1 MIAKHVPMRTV
12 RKSDF
17 AGLVKYICDPQE
29 KRERIDGVSVTNC
42 YSDDPAKAILEVTH
56 TQSRNIRSSA
66 DKTYHLIVSFRA
78 GENPGADALRV
89 IEARICEGLGFG
101 EHQRVSAL
109 HTDTDNV
116 HLHIAINKV
125 HPSKLTVLTPYN
137 DYKVLGDICKSLE
150 RDYCLEPDNHQSQK
164 SGAENRA
171 ADMER
176 HAGVESLLGWIQR
189 ECLADL
195 NEAQDWA
202 SFNSVLDSHGLRLM
216 VRGNG
221 FVFTDGAGT
230 FVKGSSVSREFS
242 KAKLEARFG
251 SFQQE
256 STTQKTQAQRRY
268 EPRPLK
274 VRVDTTKL
282 YARYIAEQRL
292 TAAARAQT
300 WAEVRGRRHRLI
312 ETAKRTAKLKR
323 AVIKLVGGSA
333 QSKRLLYALVSKSLR
348 DNIAHI
354 NQKCR
359 SDKESAHRL
368 HRRMTWADWLRAQA
382 IQGDRHAL
390 AALRAREASQSSLNG
405 NTLAG
410 TGQQVPSPDS
420 AEAIQDG
427 ITKKGTAIYVAGG
440 ATIRDDGTRIQIS
453 REFSQ
458 RTASTALEMAME
470 RYGSHLAI
478 NGTEQLK
485 DLLVQAAA
493 EAKLPITF
501 DDPELEQRRQ
511 ALAKQPEPQKA
522 VYGQR
527 GDMQRHDQPRWAH
540 EQPGIEPA
548 AWTAAD
554 SYIRDQNRKRL
565 YFIDIPEHDRY
576 SDKNGAAMIYGGL
589 RTVNGH
595 LLALLHK
602 DTQVYVLPVDEPTA
616 IQLRRKLV
624 GTAVK
629 FVNGAV
635 QQQTKGQAR

>member
-29 KRERIDGVSVTNC
+29 KRERVDGVSVTNC
-42 YSDDPAKAILEVTH
+42 YSDDPSKAILEVTH

-78 GENPGADALRV
+78 GENPSADALRA

-137 DYKVLGDICKSLE
+137 DYKVLGDLCKSLE
-150 RDYCLEPDNHQSQK
+150 RDYCLEPDNHQSRK
-164 SGAENRA
+164 SGSENRA

-195 NEAQDWA
+195 NEVRDWSA
-202 SFNSVLDSHGLRLM
+202 FNSVLNSHGLRLM

-230 FVKGSSVSREFS
+230 YVKGSSVSREFS

-256 STTQKTQAQRRY
+256 KTARKAQAQRRY
-268 EPRPLK
+268 EPRPVK
-274 VRVDTTKL
+274 IHVDTTEL

-292 TAAARAQT
+292 TSAARAQAS
-300 WAEVRGRRHRLI
+300 AEVRDRRHRLI
-312 ETAKRTAKLKR
+312 QTAKRTAKLKR

-359 SDKESAHRL
+359 TDKESVHRL
-368 HRRMTWADWLRAQA
+368 HRRMTWADWLRAEA

-390 AALRAREASQSSLNG
+390 VALRAREAAQSSLKG
-405 NTLAG
+405 NTVAG
-410 TGQQVPSPDS
+410 TGQQAQSADAAEVMQDS
-420 AEAIQDG
+420 
-427 ITKKGTAIYVAGG
+427 ITKKGTAIYVAGHT
-440 ATIRDDGTRIQIS
+440 TIRDDGTRIQVS
-453 REFSQ
+453 RELSQ
-458 RTASTALEMAME
+458 RTASTALKMAME
-470 RYGSHLAI
+470 RYGTHLAI
-478 NGTEQLK
+478 NGTEQFK

-493 EAKLPITF
+493 ETKLPITF

-511 ALAKQPEPQKA
+511 ALMKQPQPQNSA
-522 VYGQR
+522 HGQR
-527 GDMQRHDQPRWAH
+527 GGVPWNGQPRRTH
-540 EQPGIEPA
+540 EQPAIDPA

-554 SYIRDQNRKRL
+554 SYILEQNRNRL

-576 SDKNGAAMIYGGL
+576 SDKHGAVMIYGGL
-589 RTVNGH
+589 RTVKGQ
-595 LLALLHK
+595 LLALLQK
-602 DTQVYVLPVDEPTA
+602 DTHVYVLPVDESTA
-616 IQLRRKLV
+616 SQLRRKLV
-624 GTAVK
+624 GTTVT

-635 QQQTKGQAR
+635 QQQTKGRAR